1 MESAKEINNTSA
13 TSLKNCK
20 MLRVVLPVFNLVFP
34 QYLRLSNLNLW
45 QMDKQQMAV
54 RKKEANYKVQ

>member
-1 MESAKEINNTSA
+1 
-13 TSLKNCK
+13 
-20 MLRVVLPVFNLVFP
+20 MLSVVLPVFNLVFP

-54 RKKEANYKVQ
+54 RKKKKPTTRSSKSLALLVDFQS

>member
-1 MESAKEINNTSA
+1 
-13 TSLKNCK
+13 